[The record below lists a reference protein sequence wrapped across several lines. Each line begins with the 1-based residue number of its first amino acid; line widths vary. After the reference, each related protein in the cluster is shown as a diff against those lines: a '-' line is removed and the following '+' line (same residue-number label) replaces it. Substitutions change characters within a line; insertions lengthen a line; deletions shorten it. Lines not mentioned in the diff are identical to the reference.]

1 MNVKLNCR
9 KVHYVT
15 KSSARVAALK
25 ITDKKGKGRLRV
37 YKCSE
42 CRGYHLTSYTAG
54 EIAKM
59 KDRLLNER
67 LENEKKIQE

>member
-9 KVHYVT
+9 KVHYVK
-15 KSSARVAALK
+15 KSHAKNAAKRLLNHGG
-25 ITDKKGKGRLRV
+25 KKGRKSRV

-42 CRGYHLTSYTAG
+42 CGGYHLTSYTA
-54 EIAKM
+54 EETARM

-67 LENEKKIQE
+67 LGNEIKL